1 QRNDESREGTERST
15 PACQPVPDQPPP
27 RLTEERAEG
36 DELMSTVAPAPA
48 PATTGHGATRP
59 APPRTL
65 SAFRSGPLTYGLL
78 VILSAI
84 FMVPL
89 VFVISIALASDT
101 SVSSGQLTIFPRDWQ
116 FSNF

>member
-1 QRNDESREGTERST
+1 
-15 PACQPVPDQPPP
+15 
-27 RLTEERAEG
+27 
-36 DELMSTVAPAPA
+36 MSTIAPAPT

-59 APPRTL
+59 ARPRTL
-65 SAFRSGPLTYGLL
+65 SAFRSGPFTYGLL

-116 FSNF
+116 FSNFVKIQIGRAHV